1 MFSGAKN
8 LKVCNRTYGVFLQ
21 AQTPTCTKENRRNC
35 YGYMLR
41 EGYFNGQV
49 LLWAEPSPIFF
60 RGKKIKMAPTGTF
73 CFVTLNLRN
82 PQWRSG
88 KLLRI
93 YISHMVLTNAC
104 PPFGGPSPILTGGK
118 KNIFGNIF
126 DKGHNWRFTGPQRG
140 GIPKIKKV
148 LCTD

>member
-1 MFSGAKN
+1 MGFFSKPKLRHAQRKIGETVTDICCVRATLMGRSYSGQSPPRFFSGA
-8 LKVCNRTYGVFLQ
+8 
-21 AQTPTCTKENRRNC
+21 
-35 YGYMLR
+35 
-41 EGYFNGQV
+41 
-49 LLWAEPSPIFF
+49 
-60 RGKKIKMAPTGTF
+60 KKIKMAPTGTF